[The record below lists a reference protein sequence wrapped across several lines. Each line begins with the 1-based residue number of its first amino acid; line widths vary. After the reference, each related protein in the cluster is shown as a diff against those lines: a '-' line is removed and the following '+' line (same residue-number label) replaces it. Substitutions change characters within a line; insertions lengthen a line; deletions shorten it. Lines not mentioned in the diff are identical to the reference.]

1 LSKQKNHLTKSGLSL
16 KINLFNQQSIFILK
30 NLPSQHQT
38 QFTEV
43 EMDALSTIQMDLLVS
58 HARMLKLRLIIQSI
72 IQFQI
77 LALIKISKILNN
89 TRQMLKEN

>member
-1 LSKQKNHLTKSGLSL
+1 
-16 KINLFNQQSIFILK
+16 
-30 NLPSQHQT
+30 
-38 QFTEV
+38 
-43 EMDALSTIQMDLLVS
+43 MDAQSTILMDLLVS

-89 TRQMLKEN
+89 TRQMLKVN